1 MLETRHE
8 RPWPLTLTPPPDSLI
23 ENGEVGMRW
32 LKNWRKKRQE
42 ESGNAADFLA
52 LSRTVGPM
60 IERASQE
67 VFREHR
73 DALLSEPI
81 TYIVPA
87 VWGARKEGPL
97 TETQTAIH
105 QDVLPLIQTVVHL
118 VSGEGATPAQEHA
131 LSYLVRG
138 LLVSKI
144 TYLIV
149 SYQNQMLSR
158 QCRAVSELAAI
169 EPVGRA

>member
-1 MLETRHE
+1 
-8 RPWPLTLTPPPDSLI
+8 
-23 ENGEVGMRW
+23 MRW
-32 LKNWRKKRQE
+32 LTKWRKKRRE
-42 ESGNAADFLA
+42 ESGSTDDLLA

-60 IERASQE
+60 IERTSQE
-67 VFREHR
+67 IFREHR
-73 DALLSEPI
+73 EALLSEPI

-97 TETQTAIH
+97 TDTQTAIH
-105 QDVLPLIQTVVHL
+105 RDVLPLIQTVVHL

-131 LSYLVRG
+131 LGYLVRG
-138 LLVSKI
+138 LVVSKI

-149 SYQNQMLSR
+149 STQNQMLSR
-158 QCRAVSELAAI
+158 QCQAVSELAAI